1 MAKQSAGILLFK
13 TEDHQLQFFL
23 VHPGGPFWQKKDA
36 GAWSIPKGEFTDD
49 EDALSAARREFQ
61 EETGIT
67 LTGDFIKLTPVRQ
80 KAGKTIFAWAV
91 EGNADPA
98 NISSNF
104 FSMEWPPGSGKS
116 KQFPEVDKAG
126 WYPADEAIQKINPA
140 QAELI
145 TELQNKIHQ
154 GRRKV

>member
-67 LTGDFIKLTPVRQ
+67 LTGDFIELTPVRQ

-91 EGNADPA
+91 EGNVDAA
-98 NISSNF
+98 GIQSNHYRI
-104 FSMEWPPGSGKS
+104 EWPPKSGKWRS
-116 KQFPEVDKAG
+116 YPEVDKAG
-126 WYPADEAIQKINPA
+126 WFADAEAREKINPA
-140 QAELI
+140 QAAFI
-145 TELQNKIHQ
+145 DALQQVVK
-154 GRRKV
+154 R